1 MKRNKINRKHPPIK
15 ARWHECFQTLEV
27 KIQTYR
33 ERILRKLFGAGL
45 FTLSALSAVSLA
57 SYDWW
62 AVESNLP
69 SVTNCNFLGVVG
81 NAFAHG
87 CYLLFGYAAWY
98 IPLAL
103 LIGAFKAFALGPA
116 EVEEIPNRRIALRI
130 VGPPTNFQCNTRCKV
145 NANSTFLRTGSIVAH
160 SDWRTQGGIGRFG
173 GRFGGARGVP
183 VRRGGRSRPRRG
195 GAERQGEPAP
205 ADRPS
210 SIGGR
215 KGAMGG
221 LEGRGCIPVRR
232 GGRSRP
238 RRGGA
243 ERQGEPAPADRPSQ
257 KSAAAATRP

>member
-33 ERILRKLFGAGL
+33 ERILWKLFGAVL
-45 FTLSALSAVSLA
+45 FTLSALSAVSLV

-98 IPLAL
+98 IPFAL

-130 VGPPTNFQCNTRCKV
+130 GGFFLIALVVTGFFQLAGKKDWVRNLMAGAHIGN
-145 NANSTFLRTGSIVAH
+145 NA
-160 SDWRTQGGIGRFG
+160 GGQIGYRFMTYG
-173 GRFGGARGVP
+173 LEKCMGIFGAIFIGLGLLTVGVP
-183 VRRGGRSRPRRG
+183 MAFGFQTVRG
-195 GAERQGEPAP
+195 
-205 ADRPS
+205 
-210 SIGGR
+210 
-215 KGAMGG
+215 
-221 LEGRGCIPVRR
+221 
-232 GGRSRP
+232 
-238 RRGGA
+238 
-243 ERQGEPAPADRPSQ
+243 
-257 KSAAAATRP
+257 